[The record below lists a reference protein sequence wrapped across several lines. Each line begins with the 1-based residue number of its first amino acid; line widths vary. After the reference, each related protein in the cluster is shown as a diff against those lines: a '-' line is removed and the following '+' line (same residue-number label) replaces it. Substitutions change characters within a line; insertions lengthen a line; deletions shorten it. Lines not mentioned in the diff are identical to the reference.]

1 MRPFDYASPTAAD
14 QVPGLLGKNWGEVE
28 ILAGGSDLLSLMKDE
43 ITTPKRL
50 VNIKEIQS
58 LHGIKTIPD
67 ALTIGSLTTLAEIAV
82 NKQVQASYPMLAAAA
97 GDAASP
103 QIRNVATLGGNL
115 CQRPRCWY
123 FRAGHG
129 LLAQKDGKSLV
140 LQGDNRY
147 HAILGNDGP
156 ALFVSPSTVAPVLV
170 AYNAKVRIVGPRG
183 AREVPVEKFFVIP
196 KTEQEREHDLRPEEF
211 VAGVILGSKRL
222 SNGAIRVGR
231 YEVRQKEAFD
241 WPYATAAVVL
251 TMNASTVQ
259 TARIVMG
266 HVAPIPWV
274 SVEAAQALQGK
285 AVTQA
290 TADQAAQVAVAKAK
304 SLGHNAHKIHL
315 AQVAVKRAILAAA
328 GSQPTGGAA

>member
-1 MRPFDYASPTAAD
+1 MRPFDYASPTTAD
-14 QVPGLLGKNWGEVE
+14 QVPALLGKSWGEVE

-67 ALTIGSLTTLAEIAV
+67 ALTIGSLTTLAEIAA
-82 NKQVQASYPMLAAAA
+82 NKQVQAQYPVLAAAA

-103 QIRNVATLGGNL
+103 QIRNVATIGGNL

-156 ALFVSPSTVAPVLV
+156 ALFVSPSTVAPVLI
-170 AYNAKVRIVGPRG
+170 AYQARVNIVGPRG
-183 AREVPVEKFFVIP
+183 AREVPIEKFFVIP
-196 KTEQEREHDLRPEEF
+196 RSEQDREHDLRPDEF
-211 VAGVILGSKRL
+211 VAGVLLGGKNINAS
-222 SNGAIRVGR
+222 AIRAGR

-241 WPYATAAVVL
+241 WPYATAAVAL
-251 TMNASTVQ
+251 TMTASTVQ
-259 TARIVMG
+259 SARIVMG

-290 TADQAAQVAVAKAK
+290 TADQAAQAAVAKAK

-315 AQVAVKRAILAAA
+315 AQVAVKRAILAA
-328 GSQPTGGAA
+328 GSQPAGGAA